1 VSAHSGISTPI
12 VLVADDSRTVLSMV
26 TSRLERR
33 GYEVVTAANGEDALQ
48 LARQRVP
55 TLVILDVEMPGIDG
69 LEVTR
74 RLRAEP
80 ATSEVPIVLLTSLD
94 EEMAVVAGFAAG
106 ATGYITKPFSP
117 QELEDQ
123 IDGIL
128 GRR

>member
-1 VSAHSGISTPI
+1 
-12 VLVADDSRTVLSMV
+12 
-26 TSRLERR
+26 
-33 GYEVVTAANGEDALQ
+33 
-48 LARQRVP
+48 
-55 TLVILDVEMPGIDG
+55 VILVVEMPGIDG
-69 LEVTR
+69 LEVS
-74 RLRAEP
+74 RLLSAEP

>member
-1 VSAHSGISTPI
+1 VSGHSGISTPI

>member
-1 VSAHSGISTPI
+1 VSGHSGISTPI

-48 LARQRVP
+48 LARRRVP